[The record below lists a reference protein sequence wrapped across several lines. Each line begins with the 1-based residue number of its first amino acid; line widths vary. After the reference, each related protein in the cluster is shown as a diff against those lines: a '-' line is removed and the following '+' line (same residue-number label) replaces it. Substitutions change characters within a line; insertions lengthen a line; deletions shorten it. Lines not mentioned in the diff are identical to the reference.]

1 MSKDLTV
8 SMCSGLSK
16 EEEDLLQRAENFMD
30 LGPRTYGYFPLV
42 DVTLTVTGSEAFNEG
57 YHSMIF
63 TYKFDED
70 QPDTFELHF
79 ILYDDGTLALDVD
92 LEEKE
97 PTTELVLS
105 LILNQMLELYYGLVG
120 RIMFSTGIE
129 RGSDN
134 G

>member
-1 MSKDLTV
+1 MIKDLAV

-16 EEEDLLQRAENFMD
+16 EEKYLFERAESFMD

-42 DVTLTVTGSEAFNEG
+42 DVTLNVTGDEALNEG

-70 QPDTFELHF
+70 KPDTFDLNF
-79 ILYDDGTLALDVD
+79 VLYDDKTLALDVD
-92 LEEKE
+92 LEDEL

-105 LILNQMLELYYGLVG
+105 LILNQMLELYYDLVD
-120 RIMFSTGIE
+120 RIMVSTGIE
-129 RGSDN
+129 GGSDN